1 MAGAGKARSIS
12 VAVLL
17 LAAAGA
23 AGCAAPPAQPGLEQQ
38 GLERPPA
45 EPTEFVLLDGSG
57 PAGVPAGPMPE
68 ETSSFVG
75 AAEAPAQLV
84 AARERFQEKLPEG
97 IPWATDPY
105 AWEPERDAAIE
116 DGVFDSMVA
125 GYWLCAWMGDYLQA
139 QETGDRQRGES
150 AVKELEKY
158 ATLPSTIAS
167 HQDPQAFAS
176 HVIYPAAG
184 GDAAMLREFFGSS
197 CSGYQR
203 AVDSSADR

>member
-1 MAGAGKARSIS
+1 MAGVGKARSIS

-17 LAAAGA
+17 LAAAGT
-23 AGCAAPPAQPGLEQQ
+23 AGCAVPPAQPGLE
-38 GLERPPA
+38 RH
-45 EPTEFVLLDGSG
+45 
-57 PAGVPAGPMPE
+57 
-68 ETSSFVG
+68 
-75 AAEAPAQLV
+75 
-84 AARERFQEKLPEG
+84 
-97 IPWATDPY
+97 PY

-176 HVIYPAAG
+176 HVIDPAAG
-184 GDAAMLREFFGSS
+184 GDAATLREFFDSS

-203 AVDSSADR
+203 AVDSFR